1 MRTLVTYLLQRMKEP
16 STWRGLI
23 LVATSAGV
31 FVSSALAED
40 IIAVGVGVAG
50 ILGVVLPDALDG
62 NRAAEKNRQSAQDI
76 AKSLRV

>member
-1 MRTLVTYLLQRMKEP
+1 MKTFMAYVLRRMREP

-40 IIAVGVGVAG
+40 IVAVGIGIAG
-50 ILGVVLPDALDG
+50 ILGAVFPDAVSGG
-62 NRAAEKNRQSAQDI
+62 NQAAENNRRMAREIVQKID
-76 AKSLRV
+76 